1 MWNIQNGEE
10 KKYPAVENCILA
22 FCGVLCYTVNR
33 CRAHKQGI
41 ARKITECSRP
51 STRKTKLKEK
61 QMRNKKVLL
70 IVQAALIAAIYVVLT
85 YFISAFNLASGAIQ
99 VRISEAL
106 TILPVFTP
114 AAIPGLFIGCLLSNL
129 LTGCMPLDVVFGS
142 LATLI
147 GACGTYALRKHKWL
161 APLPPIV
168 ANTVIVPFVLAY
180 VYMAE
185 GTIPFFMLTVGIGE
199 VISCYVLGMI
209 LYKVLNNYRS
219 VIFKNE

>member
-1 MWNIQNGEE
+1 
-10 KKYPAVENCILA
+10 
-22 FCGVLCYTVNR
+22 
-33 CRAHKQGI
+33 
-41 ARKITECSRP
+41 
-51 STRKTKLKEK
+51 
-61 QMRNKKVLL
+61 MRNKKVLL

-114 AAIPGLFIGCLLSNL
+114 AAIPGLFIGCLL
-129 LTGCMPLDVVFGS
+129 TGCMPLDVVFGS

-168 ANTVIVPFVLAY
+168 ANTIIVPFVLAY

-219 VIFKNE
+219 VIFKNED

>member
-1 MWNIQNGEE
+1 
-10 KKYPAVENCILA
+10 
-22 FCGVLCYTVNR
+22 
-33 CRAHKQGI
+33 
-41 ARKITECSRP
+41 
-51 STRKTKLKEK
+51 
-61 QMRNKKVLL
+61 MRNKKVLL

-168 ANTVIVPFVLAY
+168 ANTIIVPFVLAY

-185 GTIPFFMLTVGIGE
+185 GTIPFFLISRISSTVFARIPAAPPSYAALAIRPIINDECKG
-199 VISCYVLGMI
+199 S
-209 LYKVLNNYRS
+209 S
-219 VIFKNE
+219 SSA